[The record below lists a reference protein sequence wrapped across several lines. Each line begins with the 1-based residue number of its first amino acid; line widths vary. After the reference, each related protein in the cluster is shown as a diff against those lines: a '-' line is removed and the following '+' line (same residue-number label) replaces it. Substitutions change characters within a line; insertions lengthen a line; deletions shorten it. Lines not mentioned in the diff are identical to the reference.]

1 MITTITIHTVPSG
14 KEREIQRLKN
24 ALQKD
29 HSVPMMRT
37 GSNADQENAIQMM
50 TTASNADQESAIQMM
65 TTASNAA
72 DRNADLSLLKAD
84 SYMIIGFYILMHA
97 VSPAPFAFSLDVFS
111 TLSFWNIKPIG
122 EYHTSKR
129 R

>member
-14 KEREIQRLKN
+14 KEREIQRLKS

-37 GSNADQENAIQMM
+37 GSNADQESAIQMM

-84 SYMIIGFYILMHA
+84 SYMIIGFYILMQA
-97 VSPAPFAFSLDVFS
+97 VSLLRLHLALTCFQLCPFG
-111 TLSFWNIKPIG
+111 T
-122 EYHTSKR
+122 
-129 R
+129 